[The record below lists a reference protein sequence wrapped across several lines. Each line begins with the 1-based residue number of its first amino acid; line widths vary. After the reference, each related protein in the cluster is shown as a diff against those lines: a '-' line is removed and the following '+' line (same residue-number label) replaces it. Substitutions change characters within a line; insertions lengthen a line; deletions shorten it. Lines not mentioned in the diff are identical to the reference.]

1 MNRLAIQWSAFFSW
15 KWVLLEITSAI
26 CLKFEIGE
34 TRWER
39 ISDKKIVAME
49 MVNDQKLTFS
59 SHDDISGTGSRSE
72 MNEIAFQR
80 GEFCASNDRSLA
92 LRKLVSSEL

>member
-1 MNRLAIQWSAFFSW
+1 M
-15 KWVLLEITSAI
+15 
-26 CLKFEIGE
+26 
-34 TRWER
+34 RWER
-39 ISDKKIVAME
+39 ISDKKIIAME
-49 MVNDQKLTFS
+49 INDQKLTFS